1 MKQADR
7 LTKDMGDHFTDL
19 LHTLIVDISDT
30 CEHGGMDA
38 ADIMSILV
46 SVLMTETVRGSIA
59 MQMSEDD
66 YADFARA
73 AHQRCRRMMAS
84 ERAQT

>member
-1 MKQADR
+1 MKKLDR

-19 LHTLIVDISDT
+19 LHTLIGDVADT
-30 CEHGGMDA
+30 CEHGGMNA
-38 ADIMSILV
+38 TDIMSILV

-73 AHQRCRRMMAS
+73 AHQRCRRMMAL
-84 ERAQT
+84 EKRR

>member
-1 MKQADR
+1 MKKLDR
-7 LTKDMGDHFTDL
+7 LTKDMGNHFTDL
-19 LHTLIVDISDT
+19 LHTLIVDTANT
-30 CEHGGMDA
+30 CEHGGMNA
-38 ADIMSILV
+38 ADTMSILV

-73 AHQRCRRMMAS
+73 AHQRCRRMMPS
-84 ERAQT
+84 EKKRR

>member
-1 MKQADR
+1 MKKLDR

-19 LHTLIVDISDT
+19 LHTLIVDTADT

-38 ADIMSILV
+38 ADTMSILV
-46 SVLMTETVRGSIA
+46 SVLMTETVRGAIA
-59 MQMSEDD
+59 MQLSEDD

-73 AHQRCRRMMAS
+73 AHQRCRRLMAA
-84 ERAQT
+84 EKRR

>member
-1 MKQADR
+1 
-7 LTKDMGDHFTDL
+7 
-19 LHTLIVDISDT
+19 
-30 CEHGGMDA
+30 MDA

-46 SVLMTETVRGSIA
+46 SVLMTETVRGAIA

-73 AHQRCRRMMAS
+73 AHQRCRRMMAAA
-84 ERAQT
+84 ERRR

>member
-1 MKQADR
+1 MKPDR

-30 CEHGGMDA
+30 CMHGGMNATDT
-38 ADIMSILV
+38 MSILV

-84 ERAQT
+84 EKRR

>member
-30 CEHGGMDA
+30 CMHGGMNA
-38 ADIMSILV
+38 ADTMSILV
-46 SVLMTETVRGSIA
+46 SVLMTETVRGAIA
-59 MQMSEDD
+59 MQLSEDD

-84 ERAQT
+84 EKKRR